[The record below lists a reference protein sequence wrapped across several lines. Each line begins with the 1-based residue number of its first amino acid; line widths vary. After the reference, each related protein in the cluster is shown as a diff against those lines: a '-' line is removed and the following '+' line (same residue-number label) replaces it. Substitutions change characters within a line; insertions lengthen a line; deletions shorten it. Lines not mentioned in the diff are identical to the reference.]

1 MKKCPYCAEKIQNNA
16 VVCRFCGKDLPAK
29 PQPSPKIKRISAII
43 TGVLMLGCLLLV
55 VFILVQSNSPEY
67 KAEHTQTAS
76 AKNAGRTQT
85 ASWRTANP
93 PTPTVDPSL
102 FQLTTAVGLD
112 ADHAAAAL
120 DVIRSVGFTRVVE
133 LTFQAED
140 DGLKYYLANL
150 GYTRNYVIVLED
162 DAIRLIGNDSL
173 TFYDTSQGGVLDNIN
188 NYVLEDTDRG
198 TFAYLAQQH
207 VETALKA
214 PSTAEFPSLVWN
226 SDEWSV
232 SRDHDVITVRSWVDA
247 QNSFGAMIRST
258 FVAQYS
264 YTSQDLL
271 YLVIDDQVMF
281 GAPAEQ

>member
-16 VVCRFCGKDLPAK
+16 VVCRFCGKDLPVK

-43 TGVLMLGCLLLV
+43 TGVLMFVCLLLV
-55 VFILVQSNSPEY
+55 VFILVQSNTPEY
-67 KAEHTQTAS
+67 KAGQTQTASVENVEHTQTA
-76 AKNAGRTQT
+76 AWKTT
-85 ASWRTANP
+85 NP
-93 PTPTVDPSL
+93 PTPTVDPSI
-102 FQLTTAVGLD
+102 FQLTTAAGFD
-112 ADHAAAAL
+112 ADQAAAAL

-133 LTFQAED
+133 LTFQYED

-150 GYTRNYVIVLED
+150 GYTRNYVIVLEE

-173 TFYDTSQGGVLDNIN
+173 TLYDTSQGGVVDNIN

-207 VETALKA
+207 VLTGLKA

-258 FVAQYS
+258 FVAQYN
-264 YTSQDLL
+264 YTSHDLL
-271 YLVIDDQVMF
+271 YLEIDNAAVF
-281 GAPAEQ
+281 GTPAEP